1 MFKKPRSRLA
11 PRGREKSP
19 EDISQT
25 TSEKGESVEE
35 SPIALASRLKNK
47 AKRTKPKSTL
57 SFGGDEEVHVF
68 TPYTIEFSL
77 ITSSGRRWGSLPSEE
92 IKS

>member
-1 MFKKPRSRLA
+1 MFKKPKSKLT

-19 EDISQT
+19 EDTSQT
-25 TSEKGESVEE
+25 TSGNGETVEE

-57 SFGGDEEVHVF
+57 SFGGDEEVRVF
-68 TPYTIEFSL
+68 ASYTVKFL
-77 ITSSGRRWGSLPSEE
+77 LTT
-92 IKS
+92 